1 MGQIEIFLIVFF
13 LIGTAFIAINMHYKR
28 YYTRRYLAL
37 LHVVR
42 FLLNEI
48 TKICDDEEYI
58 TDILKIVNSHLEENF
73 NIEKG
78 EK

>member
-13 LIGTAFIAINMHYKR
+13 LISAAFISINMYYKR

-37 LHVVR
+37 LHVIRV
-42 FLLNEI
+42 LLNELS
-48 TKICDDEEYI
+48 KLGEEEYV
-58 TDILKIVNSHLEENF
+58 TEVLKVVNLHLEENF

-78 EK
+78 EN

>member
-13 LIGTAFIAINMHYKR
+13 LISVAFIAINMHYKR

-42 FLLNEI
+42 LLLNEI
-48 TKICDDEEYI
+48 TKVGDEEYI
-58 TDILKIVNSHLEENF
+58 TDILKIVNLHLEENF